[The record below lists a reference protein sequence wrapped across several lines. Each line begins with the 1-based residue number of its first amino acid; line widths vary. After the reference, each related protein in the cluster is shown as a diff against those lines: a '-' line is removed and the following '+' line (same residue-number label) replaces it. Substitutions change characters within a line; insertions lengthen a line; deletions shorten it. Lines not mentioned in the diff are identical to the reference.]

1 MHSNEAEVLAHVFAS
16 EGGYTNHPA
25 DPGGPTN
32 FGITIVDARKYGAE
46 FGWVASPT
54 VADMRAMPKAFAE
67 QVYDAKYWDVLC
79 GDALPSGLD
88 YAVVDYGINSG
99 VSRSAKVLQR
109 LCGIVEDGRI
119 GPVTLAAVA
128 AREASVLIE
137 ALNAERLAFLR
148 SLRTWP
154 VFGKGW
160 SARVSAVTT
169 TALHMAARDP
179 AVTTE
184 SVVAKVTVATPTAKG
199 VAPPPLIA
207 QRLVT
212 GAGLGLSASP
222 IAYGAWAAT
231 HPVAAA
237 VIVAAGIVAI
247 AGGLYVIG
255 RRYWRAQDAP
265 MPGTARIPAQRTN

>member
-16 EGGYTNHPA
+16 EGGYTNHPS

-46 FGWVASPT
+46 FGWVANPT

-67 QVYDAKYWDVLC
+67 QVYDAKYWDALC

-99 VSRSAKVLQR
+99 ASRSAKVLQR
-109 LCGIVEDGRI
+109 LCGVVEDGRI
-119 GPVTLAAVA
+119 GPLTLAAVA
-128 AREASVLIE
+128 ARDPSVLIR

-160 SARVSAVTT
+160 SARVSAVTS
-169 TALHMAARDP
+169 TALHMATRDSAVVVP
-179 AVTTE
+179 AVATGA
-184 SVVAKVTVATPTAKG
+184 VAAPMAKG
-199 VAPPPLIA
+199 VAPPPLAA
-207 QRLVT
+207 QRLVA
-212 GAGLGLSASP
+212 GAGLSLSASP
-222 IAYGAWAAT
+222 MVYGAWAAT
-231 HPVAAA
+231 HPVTSA

-255 RRYWRAQDAP
+255 RRHWRAQDAP
-265 MPGTARIPAQRTN
+265 MPGTARIPAQHAT